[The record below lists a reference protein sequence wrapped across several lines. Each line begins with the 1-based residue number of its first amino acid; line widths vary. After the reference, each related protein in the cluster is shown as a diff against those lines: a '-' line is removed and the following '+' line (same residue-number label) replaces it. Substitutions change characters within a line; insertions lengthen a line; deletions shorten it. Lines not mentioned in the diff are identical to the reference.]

1 VEVSYQLTESDYRD
15 ALSLYS
21 RSNRLSFWAFRCVVA
36 FLVILSCSALLGALL
51 APKGMV
57 FESFAPSMVLLALLL
72 IFVPATRWLNARRQF
87 RSAPSAQAPI
97 TMTVSDEGVAFRS
110 QYTDSKVA
118 WSLFV
123 RWLDGKSV
131 FALLQSNVV
140 FNVIPKRAFS
150 PDQLAEFRE
159 ILRRKIGEGKR

>member
-1 VEVSYQLTESDYRD
+1 
-15 ALSLYS
+15 
-21 RSNRLSFWAFRCVVA
+21 
-36 FLVILSCSALLGALL
+36 
-51 APKGMV
+51 MV